1 VLFFQYAEA
10 CHSIVKRVLQ
20 QILAQAAATALPE
33 VDTPAQPHIE
43 RTREAAH
50 GDFASNIAMTLAG
63 AARRAP
69 REIARDI
76 VAAMPADE
84 RIEHVEI
91 AGPGFINIFLDA
103 GAFRAVITD
112 ILEAGAAFGRS
123 DSGAGQRVLVEF
135 VSANPTGPL
144 HVGHGRGAAY
154 GDCVARLLEA
164 TGHEV
169 AREYYVNDAGR
180 QMDILALSL
189 YLRYLQAGGAALRYP
204 QAAYHGDYVQ
214 TAAQRLRDTKGAQHE
229 RPVDELFDSVP
240 ADAAQDGDQ
249 DAHIDALTGNARRL
263 LGADTFHSLLQFI
276 LDTQLSDIEADL
288 AHFGVHFDRWFSERS
303 LVTADNMRAAIKRL
317 QANGHIYE
325 HEGARWFSSSRFGD
339 DKDRVVIRANGS
351 HTYFASDIAYHLNK
365 LERGFTRLVDIL
377 GADHHGY
384 VPRVRAAV
392 DALTGERDRLAA
404 QLVQFAILYR
414 GEERLPMST
423 RAGQYVTL
431 RALCEEVGTDAARYF
446 YIMRSNEQ
454 HLDFDLELA
463 QSRSNENPV
472 YYIQYAHARICSVDE
487 QLAQRGWH
495 FAPQS
500 ADLSRLTTE
509 HEQRLIAILSRFD
522 EVVESSAQE
531 YAVHKLAHYLRDVAD
546 AFHSYYNAYKFLIED
561 APLCNARLALAH
573 ATRQVIANGLGLLGV
588 SAPEK
593 M

>member
-1 VLFFQYAEA
+1 
-10 CHSIVKRVLQ
+10 
-20 QILAQAAATALPE
+20 
-33 VDTPAQPHIE
+33 
-43 RTREAAH
+43 
-50 GDFASNIAMTLAG
+50 
-63 AARRAP
+63 
-69 REIARDI
+69 
-76 VAAMPADE
+76 
-84 RIEHVEI
+84 
-91 AGPGFINIFLDA
+91 GFINIFLDA

-339 DKDRVVIRANGS
+339 DKDRVVIRANGR
-351 HTYFASDIAYHLNK
+351 HTYCARDIAYHLNK

-546 AFHSYYNAYKFLIED
+546 
-561 APLCNARLALAH
+561 
-573 ATRQVIANGLGLLGV
+573 
-588 SAPEK
+588 
-593 M
+593 